1 MIKLYFLYKAVTDLL
16 YPNMCE
22 LCNKV
27 ISHDA
32 IPLCYEC
39 IVSIPKANFG
49 SIESNPLKD
58 KLYDIPKLK
67 YCLSIF
73 KYQKENKVQ
82 SLVHKLKYQSKKK
95 IGLFFAGELAKKIE
109 SHQLVFDFIIAL
121 PMHKSKEKI
130 RGFNQAKLIANSVSE
145 RLDIPII
152 DIIEKWVDTESQTKK
167 SIYQRWVNQ
176 ENKFRLKP
184 LKNINQKHLLII
196 DDVITTGSTMHSC
209 LKLFDDIDITISIAC
224 VAYS

>member
-22 LCNKV
+22 ICNKV

-73 KYQKENKVQ
+73 KYQKENKVK

-95 IGLFFAGELAKKIE
+95 IGLFFAGE
-109 SHQLVFDFIIAL
+109 
-121 PMHKSKEKI
+121 
-130 RGFNQAKLIANSVSE
+130 
-145 RLDIPII
+145 
-152 DIIEKWVDTESQTKK
+152 
-167 SIYQRWVNQ
+167 
-176 ENKFRLKP
+176 
-184 LKNINQKHLLII
+184 
-196 DDVITTGSTMHSC
+196 
-209 LKLFDDIDITISIAC
+209 
-224 VAYS
+224 

>member
-1 MIKLYFLYKAVTDLL
+1 
-16 YPNMCE
+16 
-22 LCNKV
+22 
-27 ISHDA
+27 
-32 IPLCYEC
+32 
-39 IVSIPKANFG
+39 
-49 SIESNPLKD
+49 
-58 KLYDIPKLK
+58 
-67 YCLSIF
+67 
-73 KYQKENKVQ
+73 
-82 SLVHKLKYQSKKK
+82 
-95 IGLFFAGELAKKIE
+95 
-109 SHQLVFDFIIAL
+109 
-121 PMHKSKEKI
+121 MHKSKEKI

-145 RLDIPII
+145 KLDIPII
-152 DIIEKWVDTESQTKK
+152 SIIEKWVDTESQTKK